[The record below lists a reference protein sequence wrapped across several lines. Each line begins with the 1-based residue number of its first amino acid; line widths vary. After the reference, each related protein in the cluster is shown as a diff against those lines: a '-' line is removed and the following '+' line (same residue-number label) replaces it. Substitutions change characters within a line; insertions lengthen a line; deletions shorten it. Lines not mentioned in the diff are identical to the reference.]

1 MTPRGGSGV
10 AGAPANPAPG
20 AVAVPPA
27 MDGGSRGSRTSKP
40 AASGPDAS
48 RGSPVTGIV
57 LMVAAVSMF
66 ACLDTTA
73 KYLGRELPVVEIVWA
88 RYTFATLL
96 TLLIANPAS
105 RPGMLRTRRPFLQ
118 VVRAAILLATTL
130 FNFLALRYLR
140 LDQVL
145 SITFATPFLVAAL
158 SGPVLG
164 ERVEPRR
171 WAAIGVGFLGVL
183 VVVRPGVGSAHPAV
197 IFAVLAMLCYAV
209 FFVTTRVLARGDTSD
224 TTLFYSNLFGAV
236 IMLPVAPWLWTAPAP
251 WQWGLMVLAGA
262 LGSLGHWMVIAA
274 HRHAPASLL
283 SSFVYSQLIA
293 VTILGFVVF
302 GDTPDAV
309 TLAGAALVIAS
320 GLYMLQ
326 RERARRRDEPR
337 GG

>member
-1 MTPRGGSGV
+1 MTAAKP
-10 AGAPANPAPG
+10 
-20 AVAVPPA
+20 AVAVPDAAP
-27 MDGGSRGSRTSKP
+27 RGST
-40 AASGPDAS
+40 
-48 RGSPVTGIV
+48 VTGIV

-73 KYLGRELPVVEIVWA
+73 KYLGRGLPVAEVVWA

-96 TLLIANPAS
+96 ALLVANPVS
-105 RPGMLRTRRPFLQ
+105 RPGMLRTRRPLLQ
-118 VVRAAILLATTL
+118 VTRAAILLATTL
-130 FNFLALRYLR
+130 FNFLALRWLR

-171 WAAIGVGFLGVL
+171 WAAIAVGFLGVL
-183 VVVRPGVGSAHPAV
+183 VVIRPGLSTAHPAM
-197 IFAVLAMLCYAV
+197 IFAVLAVGCYAA
-209 FFVTTRVLARGDTSD
+209 FFLTTRVLARSDGAD
-224 TTLFYSNLFGAV
+224 TTLFYSNLVGAA

-262 LGSLGHWMVIAA
+262 FGSLGHWMVIAA

-302 GDTPDAV
+302 GDTPDIV

-326 RERARRRDEPR
+326 RERRRRQPPR
-337 GG
+337 